1 MGTLREN
8 RCTFLII
15 CHPFL
20 LRMRNIL
27 DKSCKENQS
36 THFMFNDFF
45 FISFENRAVCERR
58 WEYIVER
65 GRPQMTVWRMCIA
78 CWIPKAKNTH

>member
-20 LRMRNIL
+20 LRMRNVL

-45 FISFENRAVCERR
+45 LFISK
-58 WEYIVER
+58 IVPFVR
-65 GRPQMTVWRMCIA
+65 QGGSIL
-78 CWIPKAKNTH
+78 